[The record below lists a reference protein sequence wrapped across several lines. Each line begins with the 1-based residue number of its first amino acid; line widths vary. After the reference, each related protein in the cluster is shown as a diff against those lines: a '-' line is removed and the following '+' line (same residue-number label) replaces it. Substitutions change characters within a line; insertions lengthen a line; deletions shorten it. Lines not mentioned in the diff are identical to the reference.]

1 MRSYVLA
8 ACFAVGLGSVN
19 CFGQSLQETLDDIDV
34 GDRWEYND
42 WDAAKAAAAKSGK
55 PILALFR

>member
-1 MRSYVLA
+1 MQLHLLV
-8 ACFAVGLGSVN
+8 ACLFVGLSSGN
-19 CFGQSLQETLDDIDV
+19 CFGQSLQKTLEDFDV

-42 WDAAKAAAAKSGK
+42 WEAAKAAAAKSGK